1 LNIQFTAKPYLPALI
16 VSVVLFITV
25 FLPWLS
31 LDIGY
36 GFGNVTANGTED
48 WGPLTLI
55 MSILGAAL
63 SFMAVERARA
73 MGLIISGVLAL
84 LGVILYWIHTEGAG
98 IGFGL
103 ILALIASAALAV
115 VGYMALR
122 QAQGAAPPPPA
133 PPAPPAQ

>member
-1 LNIQFTAKPYLPALI
+1 MNIQFTAKPYLPALV
-16 VSVVLFITV
+16 VSVVLFICV

-31 LDIGY
+31 VDIGF
-36 GFGNVTANGTED
+36 GFGSVTANGTED

-63 SFMAVERARA
+63 SFLAVERSRA
-73 MGLIISGVLAL
+73 MGLLIAGALAL
-84 LGVILYWIHTEGAG
+84 LGVVLYWIHTEGAG

-103 ILALIASAALAV
+103 ILSLIASIALAA
-115 VGYMALR
+115 VGYLALR
-122 QAQGAAPPPPA
+122 KAQNAAPPPA

>member
-1 LNIQFTAKPYLPALI
+1 LNIQFTAKPYLPALV
-16 VSVVLFITV
+16 VSVVLFICV

-31 LDIGY
+31 VDIGF
-36 GFGNVTANGTED
+36 GFGSVTANGTED

-63 SFMAVERARA
+63 SFLAVERSRA
-73 MGLIISGVLAL
+73 MGLLIAGALAL
-84 LGVILYWIHTEGAG
+84 LGVVLYWIHTEGAG

-103 ILALIASAALAV
+103 ILSLIASIALAA
-115 VGYMALR
+115 VGYLALR
-122 QAQGAAPPPPA
+122 KAQNAAPPPA